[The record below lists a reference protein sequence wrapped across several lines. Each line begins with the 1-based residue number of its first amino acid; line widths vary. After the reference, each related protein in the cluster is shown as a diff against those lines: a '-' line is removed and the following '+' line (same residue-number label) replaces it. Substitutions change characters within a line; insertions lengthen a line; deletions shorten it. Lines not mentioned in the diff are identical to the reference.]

1 MMSSTAAPSK
11 APSKFAVAAGLTVG
25 AGTLFASSMTLEA
38 VDKTPNFKK
47 AREQIADIIGDL
59 DVINPSCDDG
69 AQGGGGGVG
78 PMLLRLAWHSSGT
91 YDVKT
96 KTGGSEGG
104 TMRFPKE
111 AAHGGNAG
119 LQHARALLEPVKA
132 ANPDMTYADLY
143 VLAGVV
149 AIEEM
154 GGPKVGFRCG
164 RSDALVESSPEDD
177 ARFSPDGRLPDGDK
191 PSRAET
197 IQHLRDI
204 FYRMGFD
211 DQAIV
216 ALSGAHAVGRCHTDR
231 SGYWGPWTY
240 GETTFSNDYFCR
252 LLDSS
257 EGWAPKTTHN
267 GKSWTGPPQFVNS
280 KGDLMMLHTD
290 MALTWDPS
298 FKKWVDIYAND
309 EERWFN
315 DFSKYY
321 QQLNELGCKK
331 LNGGGRRFIFF
342 GPKD

>member
-1 MMSSTAAPSK
+1 MFSRIISAARTK
-11 APSKFAVAAGLTVG
+11 TGVATSLTLG
-25 AGTLFASSMTLEA
+25 AGTLFAASTTLDA
-38 VDKTPNFKK
+38 ADKKPNLKK
-47 AREQIADIIGDL
+47 ARAQIEDIIGDL

-91 YDVKT
+91 WDAKA
-96 KTGGSEGG
+96 KNGGSEGG

-132 ANPDMTYADLY
+132 ANPEMTYADLY
-143 VLAGVV
+143 VLAGAV

-154 GGPKVGFRCG
+154 GGPNIGYRWG
-164 RSDALVESSPEDD
+164 RSDACHEASPAEDS
-177 ARFSPDGRLPDGDK
+177 RFSPDGRLPDGDK
-191 PSRAET
+191 PSKAET
-197 IQHLRDI
+197 VQHLRDI

-252 LLDSS
+252 LVDAS
-257 EGWAPKTTHN
+257 EGWAPKTQHK

-290 MALTWDPS
+290 MALTWDED

-309 EERWFN
+309 EERFFK
-315 DFSKYY
+315 DFAKYY
-321 QQLNELGCKK
+321 QQLNELGCKN
-331 LNGGGRRFIFF
+331 LNGGGRAFVFF